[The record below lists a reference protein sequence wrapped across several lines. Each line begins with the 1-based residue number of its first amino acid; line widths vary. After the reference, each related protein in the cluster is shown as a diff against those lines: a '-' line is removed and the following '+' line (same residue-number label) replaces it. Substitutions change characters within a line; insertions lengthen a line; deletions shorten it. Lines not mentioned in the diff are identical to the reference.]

1 MSKETRE
8 HLSSL
13 MDGELSPEAGRFLTR
28 RLGADSELNAT
39 WQRYHLVRDCLRRPG
54 QSLTYTRLSVDL
66 DALDGADQDPGL
78 DDRSRSG
85 RRPRTPAWLKPL
97 AGTAIAASVAVA
109 TVLVTVQLD
118 APTPVP
124 SAEPFASPNAAG
136 LSRTGLPRL
145 SQPANYSP
153 TTLNRYLQRHSQVAG
168 AVGQKGFVSPLP
180 IVVVVPEQ
188 VVESDENP
196 ADSSSN
202 PQRDGAGRPEQP

>member
-54 QSLTYTRLSVDL
+54 QTVAYTRLSVDL
-66 DALDGADQDPGL
+66 DALDSEDRDATNDPA
-78 DDRSRSG
+78 
-85 RRPRTPAWLKPL
+85 RRPGVPAWLRPL

-109 TVLVTVQLD
+109 AVLVAVNLES
-118 APTPVP
+118 PSPVP
-124 SAEPFASPNAAG
+124 AAEPFASPNPTV
-136 LSRTGLPRL
+136 RRQVPL
-145 SQPANYSP
+145 SQPASYQQSM
-153 TTLNRYLQRHSQVAG
+153 NRYLQRHSQVAG

-180 IVVVVPEQ
+180 IVATVPEQ
-188 VVESDENP
+188 VVEADDNP
-196 ADSSSN
+196 EDVTSTT
-202 PQRDGAGRPEQP
+202 PRDPAGRPDQP

>member
-54 QSLTYTRLSVDL
+54 QSVTYTRLSVDL
-66 DALDGADQDPGL
+66 DALDRETPEGTDGSESHR
-78 DDRSRSG
+78 RS
-85 RRPRTPAWLKPL
+85 PAWLRPL

-109 TVLVTVQLD
+109 AVLVAVNLES
-118 APTPVP
+118 PSPVP
-124 SAEPFASPNAAG
+124 AAEPFASPNPV
-136 LSRTGLPRL
+136 SIQRQLPL
-145 SQPANYSP
+145 SQPASYQQSM
-153 TTLNRYLQRHSQVAG
+153 NRYLQRHSQLAG

-180 IVVVVPEQ
+180 IIVTVPEQ
-188 VVESDENP
+188 VVETDDGSAESAEAP
-196 ADSSSN
+196 
-202 PQRDGAGRPEQP
+202 PRDAGRRDQP